1 MEETVHTK
9 ARRETSARLKSAKGA
24 LVAVKRSAL
33 VAAMERRGL
42 SIKALARGVSGSVP
56 GTATDPAESMRKR
69 IASVLAGRQSRMRRG
84 ELRSVA
90 RVLKVALEGLI
101 EHEVRELQLPAE
113 IEAARVRR
121 EVNAAIGAQLEVGFE
136 APIEQLLTF
145 DDWSDALGL
154 LSVNLTMRQQ
164 EALRARFARAG
175 ADAILCLFETFK
187 RGRRPFDERLWH
199 SLVEQLLKVRERQL
213 AEIRKPLI
221 YDLSE
226 RSVLDIAMEKRRRF
240 RNNPEDAWGDRGAV
254 ASATAE
260 AVLPVS
266 RGGSGASKRPKKS
279 KPFRQR

>member
-1 MEETVHTK
+1 MEETVYTK
-9 ARRETSARLKSAKGA
+9 SRREKSARLKSAKGA

-33 VAAMERRGL
+33 AAAMERRKL
-42 SIKALARGVSGSVP
+42 SIKALARDVSGAASGV
-56 GTATDPAESMRKR
+56 ATDPTESMRKR

-90 RVLKVALEGLI
+90 RVLKVPIEDLI
-101 EHEVRELQLPAE
+101 EHEAGELQLPAE

-121 EVNAAIGAQLEVGFE
+121 EVNTAIGAQLEVGFE
-136 APIEQLLTF
+136 ASIEKLLTF

-187 RGRRPFDERLWH
+187 RGRRAFDEKLWY

-213 AEIRKPLI
+213 ADVRKPLI

-226 RSVLDIAMEKRRRF
+226 RSVRDIALERRRRF
-240 RNNPEDAWGDRGAV
+240 RKNPEDAWGDRGAV

-260 AVLPVS
+260 GVLPVS

-279 KPFRQR
+279 KPFRRR